1 MNLDTIEKAFNII
14 KSQVLAIETATNEYE
29 RTLNQTYIV
38 DIADEMKLVKEQIE
52 NEDILNANI
61 KNIYKTI

>member
-38 DIADEMKLVKEQIE
+38 DIADEMKLLKEQIE